1 MEMRYYKGT
10 WIEWANKW
18 KMEFNVE
25 KCKIMHL
32 GKANPKHTYTMG
44 GVELAETTVE
54 RDLGVLVD
62 NCLEFDKHIK
72 AIVNKAN
79 RMMGLIRLGFFM
91 YGRGNIYELIPC
103 TSETLT
109 GILCTSLVSV

>member
-1 MEMRYYKGT
+1 MGST
-10 WIEWANKW
+10 WEPRFKLNTFILDRTKEWANKW

-32 GKANPKHTYTMG
+32 GKADPKHTYAMG

-62 NCLEFDKHIK
+62 NCLEFDTHIK

-79 RMMGLIRLGFFM
+79 RMMGLIRLGFS
-91 YGRGNIYELIPC
+91 C
-103 TSETLT
+103 
-109 GILCTSLVSV
+109 